1 VFQPSEQESFGLV
14 PLEAMACEIP
24 VLGTRS
30 GGVTEV
36 VVDGETGY
44 LCEVGD
50 IESMAARAIE
60 ILTNPALASEM
71 GRKGRERVVTHFP
84 KEGIIDQY
92 EALYHEL

>member
-1 VFQPSEQESFGLV
+1 V

-36 VVDGETGY
+36 VVDGETGF

-50 IESMAARAIE
+50 IEAMAARAID
-60 ILTNPALASEM
+60 ILTNPDLTREM
-71 GRKGRERVVTHFP
+71 GRKGRERVEQHFG
-84 KEGIIDQY
+84 KDMIVDQY
-92 EALYHEL
+92 EALYHELLCAPTAAK